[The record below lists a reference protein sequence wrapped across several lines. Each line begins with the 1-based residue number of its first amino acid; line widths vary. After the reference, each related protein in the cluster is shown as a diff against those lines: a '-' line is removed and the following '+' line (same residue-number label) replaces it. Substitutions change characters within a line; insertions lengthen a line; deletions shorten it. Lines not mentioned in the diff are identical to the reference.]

1 MSTVIERCSLAGI
14 RVSRLDDLYLK
25 FADKSVQQLRARED
39 HAARI
44 EKQKAIGDQVK
55 EDHEYDEGIASE
67 RCIQH
72 VAVKIEADRKTK
84 RLREEM
90 RQEKNAARKRQ
101 GLQEMTAEDDRVLK
115 VCIGNHPKRAVSVCV
130 RQISLGPLSDRSFSS
145 LARTIMHC
153 SD

>member
-1 MSTVIERCSLAGI
+1 
-14 RVSRLDDLYLK
+14 
-25 FADKSVQQLRARED
+25 VQQLRARED
-39 HAARI
+39 HVARI

-55 EDHEYDEGIASE
+55 EDYEYDEGIASE

-101 GLQEMTAEDDRVLK
+101 GPQELTAED
-115 VCIGNHPKRAVSVCV
+115 A
-130 RQISLGPLSDRSFSS
+130 
-145 LARTIMHC
+145 
-153 SD
+153 